1 MTNCTASPWAVIMD
15 FAYLVDFVDFAELMD
30 FIELADLPQMFKLT
44 GKGEL
49 TEKAAGKKVFAPPAN
64 PHL

>member
-1 MTNCTASPWAVIMD
+1 MD